1 MKIDIQ
7 TIGAAVGIIAIVAG
21 TVVYAENTY
30 EKAGTAEYLIQEQD
44 IRRIQETIDLIRAR
58 KRQREL
64 TRDETIDL
72 EFWIDRRDQMLQH
85 IGKAS
90 DD

>member
-7 TIGAAVGIIAIVAG
+7 TIGAAVGIIAIVAS